1 MSQQDP
7 GVLGLRLPSS
17 KIQQS
22 QVRLKGTRG
31 QGGGQGEPWRGL
43 NGEGG
48 QDLSLVTPM
57 PPFQGRAARGARAL
71 ST

>member
-22 QVRLKGTRG
+22 QVRLKGHEGAGR
-31 QGGGQGEPWRGL
+31 GQGEPVGA
-43 NGEGG
+43 
-48 QDLSLVTPM
+48 SMVK
-57 PPFQGRAARGARAL
+57 AARTCPL
-71 ST
+71 